1 MLNCYFLLTSQGRL
15 QGTECIWSRS
25 SSESQNAVLKKPMH
39 ERVKAWLKI
48 TERIKLL
55 HGFLCSVGKD
65 TVHSHFTEGNLCG
78 LQLSARWIE
87 HITAHL
93 LYNEALSFLQG
104 HRDINVK
111 RESGVFRFL
120 KITLC
125 WPSSVMCVFSRGV
138 LKEDLVFWGGSF

>member
-1 MLNCYFLLTSQGRL
+1 MHLEPFFQRVSKCS
-15 QGTECIWSRS
+15 I
-25 SSESQNAVLKKPMH
+25 KKQMH
-39 ERVKAWLKI
+39 DRVKAWLKI

-65 TVHSHFTEGNLCG
+65 TVHSHFTEGSLCG

-104 HRDINVK
+104 HRDIHVK
-111 RESGVFRFL
+111 MREAGFFRFL
-120 KITLC
+120 KLTLFGHFLL
-125 WPSSVMCVFSRGV
+125 CVYFQGAS
-138 LKEDLVFWGGSF
+138 